1 MTAEAPSGPS
11 EPSGRRPCRV
21 RLTADA
27 VADLERLRRRDPE
40 IVRTVVK
47 KMLLLERSPE
57 AGEPLLGA
65 LVGFRKL
72 VAGNRD
78 WRIVWR
84 VTEDTAHQPV
94 LDIAEVWAAGSRT
107 DGAVYEE
114 LRRRV
119 DQARGSES
127 IHVRALAAVV
137 AEMAHLEVEA
147 APEPERH
154 PALPDWLARGLAE
167 VLHLSES
174 EIAEIPVGEAQRRLA
189 EHWSQ
194 PR

>member
-1 MTAEAPSGPS
+1 MTAEHPSGH
-11 EPSGRRPCRV
+11 SGRRPCRV

-27 VADLERLRRRDPE
+27 VSDLERLRRRDPE
-40 IVRTVVK
+40 ILRTVVK
-47 KMLLLERSPE
+47 KTLLLERSPE

-84 VTEDTAHQPV
+84 VTEDTAHEPV

-114 LRRRV
+114 LRHRV
-119 DQARGSES
+119 AQARGSDS
-127 IHVRALAAVV
+127 VHVRALAAVV
-137 AEMAHLEVEA
+137 AEMAHLDVEA
-147 APEPERH
+147 TSEPERH
-154 PALPDWLARGLAE
+154 PALPDWLARGLSE
-167 VLHLSES
+167 VLHLTEA
-174 EIAEIPVGEAQRRLA
+174 EIAEIPVEEAQRRLA

>member
-1 MTAEAPSGPS
+1 MSGVVPDGS
-11 EPSGRRPCRV
+11 IARRPCRV

-27 VADLERLRRRDPE
+27 VADLERLRRHDPE
-40 IVRTVVK
+40 ILRTVVK

-84 VTEDTAHQPV
+84 VTEDTAHEPV

-114 LRRRV
+114 LRHRIA
-119 DQARGSES
+119 QARGSDS
-127 IHVRALAAVV
+127 GHVRALAAVV
-137 AEMAHLEVEA
+137 AEMAHLDVEA
-147 APEPERH
+147 TPEPERH
-154 PALPDWLARGLAE
+154 PALPDWLARGL
-167 VLHLSES
+167 S
-174 EIAEIPVGEAQRRLA
+174 GCCT
-189 EHWSQ
+189 
-194 PR
+194 